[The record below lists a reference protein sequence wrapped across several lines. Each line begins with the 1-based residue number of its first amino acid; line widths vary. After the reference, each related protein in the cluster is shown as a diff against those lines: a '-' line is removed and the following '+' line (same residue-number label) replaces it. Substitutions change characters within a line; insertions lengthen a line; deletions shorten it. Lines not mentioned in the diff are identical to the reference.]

1 MKDSDLYIHP
11 KNWGNN
17 SPCTP
22 EQEVSCGS
30 IAALE
35 YKMKFID
42 SKIAELECY
51 ELPEHNT
58 AKVGKMIW
66 DKIISLYAWYD
77 LIEAE
82 LHNRMANDVVNR
94 QVSLHRNAYV
104 RSQSPPFT
112 IHTHKDFVE

>member
-82 LHNRMANDVVNR
+82 LHNRIRANSPLR
-94 QVSLHRNAYV
+94 PLYTHMTTPVSFQPLTNHLYRDAA
-104 RSQSPPFT
+104 
-112 IHTHKDFVE
+112 E